1 MPKVVAIH
9 SFHSGAGKSIIAA
22 NLAALLSLQGNRIG
36 LLDGNLLS
44 PDLHTAFR
52 ISESEIV
59 HPFTDY
65 LHGRS
70 SIKDTVLD
78 VTPYAADD
86 VGGRLFLLP
95 NLPQNS
101 PLNGLDAKLLIDG
114 FRELF
119 HSLRLNTLVL
129 DVGAGLSPITL
140 PFLAI
145 AEALLLVSRLDQDDL
160 QGTGV
165 AIDIA
170 RKLEIPMLLLLI
182 NRVDHSFDGSQVKS
196 QVEKAYGCEVATVL
210 PDVSDVA
217 PSSSNLFALT
227 YPNHPFTLKLKHL
240 GERVVK

>member
-9 SFHSGAGKSIIAA
+9 SFHSGAGKSMIAA
-22 NLAALLSLQGNRIG
+22 NLATLLTLQGNRVG
-36 LLDGNLLS
+36 LLDGNLDA
-44 PDLHTAFR
+44 PDLHSLFR
-52 ISESEIV
+52 VSQSEIT
-59 HPFTDY
+59 HPFIDY
-65 LHGRS
+65 LNGQC

-78 VTPYAADD
+78 VTSYSADD
-86 VGGRLFLLP
+86 VGGKLFLIP
-95 NLPQNS
+95 NLPQNL
-101 PLNGLDAKLLIDG
+101 PFDTLDAKLLIDG

-129 DVGAGLSPITL
+129 DIGAGLNPISL

-145 AEALLLVSRLDQDDL
+145 TEALLLVSRLDQEDL

-182 NRVDHSFDGSQVKS
+182 NRVDHSFDSSQVKS

-210 PDVSDVA
+210 PDISDVE
-217 PSSSNLFALT
+217 PSTTNLFALT
-227 YPNHPFTLKLKHL
+227 YPNHPMTLKLKHL